1 MASRIDSYQFQGTLG
16 SGSAGTV
23 QLAYLPEFDRHVAIK
38 ELSPALVADPH
49 FLERFRADTQVM
61 LRLDSPNCV
70 KVYDFIEEPG
80 RAWLVSEYVEGASLR
95 RILDRSGFLT
105 PEQAL
110 GVLKGAVTG
119 LAYGHSLGLL
129 HRDIKPENLL
139 ADREG
144 VSKLGDFGQAL
155 FSPGPG
161 AAGGFPA
168 GTPAY
173 MSPEQVTG
181 GVVDYR
187 SDIYSSGAMLFEF
200 LTGKTPFRADNPL
213 GLMRMHVSEPVP
225 DPRAVNSDLPQG
237 VAQMVMRAMATDPTD
252 RQPTAFQF
260 LADLEQAAV
269 AGYGSDWER
278 RSSIKALVAA
288 IIALGGVPLVSETA
302 AASGAGGGAG
312 DEPPIIAPAGGEWW
326 RNKWLIGGG
335 VAGFLLLVLVGI
347 ALAGGFG
354 GKSTS
359 TPIAIASTSPS
370 PTESPSPSPDVSPS
384 PVPSPSPS
392 PIPIPIPLPTPAA
405 SPSPVGGPITVSGI
419 ALMYQVCTTPPPSDN
434 CTPANIQDGS
444 SHNLKGAAESGTCSA
459 STGGRFF
466 IFYEQYTWNNPGPG
480 GAPVQMHVNWSGM
493 LPQDGSDPGA
503 YYLGDPMNPSTGS
516 THSAGNSGSKYIDN
530 SMLNKSGTGTV
541 QLRLSWRDPDGTSQT
556 RGPLTFYY
564 ECT

>member
-1 MASRIDSYQFQGTLG
+1 VALAASLGGHQPTSRPYPVRALASRIDSYQFQGTLG
-16 SGSAGTV
+16 SGAAGTV
-23 QLAYLPEFDRHVAIK
+23 KLAYLPELDRHVAIK
-38 ELSPALVADPH
+38 EFSPALVADPH
-49 FLERFRADTQVM
+49 FLERLRADAQVM

-95 RILDRSGFLT
+95 KILDRSGFLT

-161 AAGGFPA
+161 AAGGIPA

-200 LTGKTPFRADNPL
+200 LTGKTPFRADNQL
-213 GLMRMHVSEPVP
+213 ALMRMHASEPVP
-225 DPRAVNSDLPQG
+225 DPRAANSSLPQG
-237 VAQMVMRAMATDPTD
+237 VAETVMRAMAKDPAD

-269 AGYGSDWER
+269 AGYGPDWER

-288 IIALGGVPLVSETA
+288 IVAMGGVPLVSETA

-312 DEPPIIAPAGGEWW
+312 NQPPVIAPAGGEWW
-326 RNKWLIGGG
+326 QNKWLIAGG
-335 VAGFLLLVLVGI
+335 VAGVLLLLLAGL
-347 ALAGGFG
+347 ALAGAFG
-354 GKSTS
+354 GKKTS
-359 TPIAIASTSPS
+359 TPIAIAGASPS
-370 PTESPSPSPDVSPS
+370 PTESPSPSPDLSPS

-392 PIPIPIPLPTPAA
+392 PSPLPTPAA
-405 SPSPVGGPITVSGI
+405 IPSPVAAPLTVS
-419 ALMYQVCTTPPPSDN
+419 ALSVYFAICQP
-434 CTPANIQDGS
+434 
-444 SHNLKGAAESGTCSA
+444 EGTCMPIDNSA
-459 STGGRFF
+459 GPSIICRQRYFNF
-466 IFYEQYTWNNPGPG
+466 HEQYTYTNPGPNPIQITVHWTG
-480 GAPVQMHVNWSGM
+480 F
-493 LPQDGSDPGA
+493 LPNSSPDPGPA
-503 YYLGDPMNPSTGS
+503 PYPGELASPNTTF
-516 THSAGNSGSKYIDN
+516 THVAGASAGYPDN
-530 SMLNKSGTGTV
+530 NPSGTGPGFV
-541 QLRLSWRDPDGTSQT
+541 QFNLTWTNPDGTAGGASSPHFT
-556 RGPLTFYY
+556 YT
-564 ECT
+564 CK

>member
-1 MASRIDSYQFQGTLG
+1 MASRIDSYEFQGTLG
-16 SGSAGTV
+16 SGAAGTV
-23 QLAYLPEFDRHVAIK
+23 KLAYLPELDRHVAIK

-49 FLERFRADTQVM
+49 FLQRFRADAQVM
-61 LRLDSPNCV
+61 LRLDSPNCI

-95 RILDRSGFLT
+95 KILDRSGFLA

-161 AAGGFPA
+161 AAGGIPA

-187 SDIYSSGAMLFEF
+187 SDIYSSGALLFEF

-213 GLMRMHVSEPVP
+213 ALMRMHVSEPVP
-225 DPRAVNSDLPQG
+225 DPRAANTSLPQG
-237 VAQMVMRAMATDPTD
+237 VAEMVMRAMAKDPAD

-269 AGYGSDWER
+269 AGYGPDWER
-278 RSSIKALVAA
+278 RSSIRALVEA
-288 IIALGGVPLVSETA
+288 IVALGGVPLVSETA

-312 DEPPIIAPAGGEWW
+312 NQPLLIAPAGGEWW
-326 RNKWLIGGG
+326 QNKWLIAGG
-335 VAGFLLLVLVGI
+335 VAGVLVLLLVGL
-347 ALAGGFG
+347 ALAGAFG
-354 GKSTS
+354 GKQRV
-359 TPIAIASTSPS
+359 PVAIASASPS
-370 PTESPSPSPDVSPS
+370 PTESPSPSPSPTPKPSPS
-384 PVPSPSPS
+384 PVAGKLAISAASIWYS
-392 PIPIPIPLPTPAA
+392 VCMAGTSTCAPTP
-405 SPSPVGGPITVSGI
+405 
-419 ALMYQVCTTPPPSDN
+419 L
-434 CTPANIQDGS
+434 DGS
-444 SHNLKGAAESGTCSA
+444 AFTSPPGQAGTTCTVGAGRDLK
-459 STGGRFF
+459 
-466 IFYEQYTWNNPGPG
+466 FYEKYDYTDPGPG
-480 GAPVQMHVNWSGM
+480 GTPIPVTVHWQGVRPDASLDPETNYISITAMPSMSGTHQPTLSYHDTHM
-493 LPQDGSDPGA
+493 DGQPAGSGYVYFNLTWTNPDGSAGTFSTLPTRM
-503 YYLGDPMNPSTGS
+503 YY
-516 THSAGNSGSKYIDN
+516 A
-530 SMLNKSGTGTV
+530 
-541 QLRLSWRDPDGTSQT
+541 
-556 RGPLTFYY
+556 
-564 ECT
+564 C